1 MDFKLFTEY
10 ILKSYLE
17 ASEDNME
24 VLNVLDDNMSVIG
37 TGKKEFYRDLQE
49 FVQSFKDDISQRD
62 NVHFEWKNFDFYER
76 WIDEKNVLVYGS
88 VVILG
93 KFESGYVCINMDT
106 RFTMLYGLSDDGWK
120 LLHIHHSIPD
130 KDQMGNEEF
139 PRTLGQQIEESKAA
153 FYTLARNFKNVYLVN
168 LKRETAK
175 VLKFEADYV
184 KLPKM
189 DDNNE
194 FSYNELLQPWI
205 DTLVHPDDREII
217 REALSIQNLKQ
228 QLSKQGEYIG
238 NYRSIANGNV
248 CYFQY
253 NVCRMSDDSDT
264 IILGVQN
271 IDNIIKEHMEI
282 ERKEHEKE
290 IAYQKELI
298 SAKESADRANAA
310 KTEFLL
316 RISHDIRTPINGIM
330 GMLDI
335 EDKYFNDIDKL
346 TECRS
351 KIRDASKLLLDLI
364 NEVLDMSK
372 LETGEILLEEIPF
385 DLHGLIRE
393 VYYALKKQADDRNI
407 DIIFENCDIKNECL
421 IGSPVHLKRIIMNII
436 GNAIKYNK
444 EHGKIYID
452 CCITKKDDYA
462 ANEINLKF
470 RCRDTG
476 IGMSQEFLE
485 HVFEPFTQEHKSS
498 RTKYTGSGLG
508 MSITK
513 SIVDKMGGEISAQSV
528 KDMGTTFVVT
538 VPLKIGESDDT
549 DDTAKTALNNNSS
562 LKGATVILAE
572 DNELNM
578 EIAKFMLEE
587 AGAHVIEAWNGKEAV
602 DIFAGSKEKEIDA
615 VLLDIMMPVLNG
627 YEAARQIRAMD
638 RPDARTVPIIAMTA
652 NAFAEDRMAAIKAG
666 MNDHIT
672 KPLDSEK
679 VIRTVMRFIESR
691 K

>member
-62 NVHFEWKNFDFYER
+62 NFHFEWKNFDFYER
-76 WIDEKNVLVYGS
+76 WLDEKNVLVYGS

-130 KDQMGNEEF
+130 KDQMENEEF
-139 PRTLGQQIEESKAA
+139 PRSLGQQIEESKAA

-189 DDNNE
+189 NDKNE
-194 FSYNELLQPWI
+194 FSYNELLQPWV
-205 DTLVHPDDREII
+205 DTLVYPDDRETI
-217 REALSIQNLKQ
+217 RKALSIQNMKE

-271 IDNIIKEHMEI
+271 IDNIIKEHTEI

-298 SAKESADRANAA
+298 AAKESADRANAA

-316 RISHDIRTPINGIM
+316 RMSHDIRTPINGIM

-346 TECRS
+346 TECRT

-393 VYYALKKQADDRNI
+393 VYYALKKQADDRDI
-407 DIIFENCDIKNECL
+407 DIIFENCDVKNEYL

-452 CCITKKDDYA
+452 CCITKKDGYA
-462 ANEINLKF
+462 ANEVNLKF

-528 KDMGTTFVVT
+528 KGEGTTFVVT
-538 VPLKIGESDDT
+538 IPLKIGESNDT

-602 DIFAGSKEKEIDA
+602 EIFAGSKEKEIDA